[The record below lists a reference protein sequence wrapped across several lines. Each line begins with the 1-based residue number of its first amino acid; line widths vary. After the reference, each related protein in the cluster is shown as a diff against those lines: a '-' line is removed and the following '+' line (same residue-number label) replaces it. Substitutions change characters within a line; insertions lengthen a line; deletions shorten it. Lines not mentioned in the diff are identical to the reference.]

1 MIVNWGNHNPNMIQ
15 YTIQFELYPD
25 KVDEFILSWKSFYEN
40 TKAAEGLN
48 HCEMMEI
55 NKHNYEI
62 RMNWTE
68 KFYLNIY
75 LNGEWNNFLQ
85 GAINVLGSENMITQK
100 SIQ

>member
-1 MIVNWGNHNPNMIQ
+1 MVLVIFH
-15 YTIQFELYPD
+15 
-25 KVDEFILSWKSFYEN
+25 EFILSWKSFYEN

-68 KFYLNIY
+68 KFYLSMF

>member
-1 MIVNWGNHNPNMIQ
+1 MIQ

-40 TKAAEGLN
+40 TMETEGLN
-48 HCEMMEI
+48 LCEMTEI
-55 NKHNYEI
+55 KDYNYEI
-62 RMNWTE
+62 KMNWSE
-68 KFYLNIY
+68 KFYLNMF

-85 GAINVLGSENMITQK
+85 GAINVLGSENMIIQK